1 MKVFHKND
9 LQYISFRYIFDIS
22 KRYIGGNKKMNELFI
37 LGELMEEPQS
47 GYDLRNALQA
57 SLGRHRKV
65 SYGVIYPL
73 LEKLENDGFLE
84 ITNVES
90 HGKNKKMA
98 TIMEKGKE
106 RFFELMK
113 MPIPSGAHTADIYLI
128 KLDVMQHLTIEEQ
141 MQLLDQFDQE
151 QREIIEDTQFALKKL
166 AEENSKDHW
175 YASKRFELR
184 LQQANVAIDWI
195 KEFKHE
201 LKKEW

>member
-1 MKVFHKND
+1 
-9 LQYISFRYIFDIS
+9 
-22 KRYIGGNKKMNELFI
+22 MNELFI

-98 TIMEKGKE
+98 TITEKGKE

-113 MPIPSGAHTADIYLI
+113 MPVPSGAHTADIYLI
-128 KLDVMQHLTIEEQ
+128 KLDVMQHLTIDEQ

-151 QREIIEDTQFALKKL
+151 QIDIIEDTQFALKKL
-166 AEENSKDHW
+166 AEEDSKDHW